1 MNNYTPV
8 SCELQDRLEATA
20 TLKKECRLTY
30 LDENKKLSK
39 VQGQIV
45 DIYAADGADWCKLD
59 DNTVIRLDWI
69 EEFETQP

>member
-1 MNNYTPV
+1 MSNYTPV
-8 SCELQDRLEATA
+8 SCDLQDRLEATSIQ
-20 TLKKECRLTY
+20 KKECRLTY
-30 LDENKKLSK
+30 FDENKKLCK